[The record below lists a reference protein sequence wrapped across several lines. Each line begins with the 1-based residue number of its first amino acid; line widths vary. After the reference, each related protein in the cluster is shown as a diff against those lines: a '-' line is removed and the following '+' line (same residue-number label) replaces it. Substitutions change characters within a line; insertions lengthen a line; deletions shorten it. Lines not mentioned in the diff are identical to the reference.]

1 VALLGIPAV
10 LGTNRDSIPSAE
22 AYLRAPSEKVRAYR
36 DRFFRTAK
44 LKVGFVWQ
52 GNPQQR
58 ADRQRSMPLS
68 TLLPLLTLPGI
79 EAYSLQKGE
88 QAERQ
93 LAELPADVALTALGD
108 TFADFSDT
116 AAALANLDLLISTC
130 TSVPHLAGALGKPTW
145 IMLAHHPD
153 WRWFLDD
160 ESTPWYRSV
169 RLFRQP
175 KVGDWEAVVDRV
187 RTELAAMVARGGTNE
202 LP

>member
-1 VALLGIPAV
+1 
-10 LGTNRDSIPSAE
+10 
-22 AYLRAPSEKVRAYR
+22 LRAPPEKVLAYR
-36 DRFFRTAK
+36 DRFFRTPK

-88 QAERQ
+88 EGQRQ
-93 LAELPADVALTALGD
+93 LAELPADVALTPLGD

-116 AAALANLDLLISTC
+116 AAAVANLDLLISTC

-187 RTELAAMVARGGTNE
+187 RAELAAMVARGGTNE